1 MGFWIFIL
9 VMNLIIPVVMTG
21 FGWYFLKGKPE
32 KINHIVGY
40 RTKLSMK
47 NQDTWRFAHQY
58 CGKLWF
64 VLGLILLILTPL
76 IMVLGLKLDN
86 NIDYGGII
94 CTVQVIL
101 LVGTIIPT
109 ERALHRTF
117 NKDGS
122 RKN

>member
-1 MGFWIFIL
+1 MGFWIFML
-9 VMNLIIPVVMTG
+9 VMNLIIPVIMTG

-64 VLGLILLILTPL
+64 ILGLILLILTPL

>member
-1 MGFWIFIL
+1 MGFWIFML
-9 VMNLIIPVVMTG
+9 VMNLIIPVIMTG

>member
-1 MGFWIFIL
+1 MGFWIFML
-9 VMNLIIPVVMTG
+9 VMNLIIPVIMTG
-21 FGWYFLKGKPE
+21 FGWYFLKGRPKE
-32 KINHIVGY
+32 INHIVGY
-40 RTKLSMK
+40 RTKLSMR

>member
-9 VMNLIIPVVMTG
+9 VMNLMIPVIMTG

-40 RTKLSMK
+40 RTKLSMR
-47 NQDTWRFAHQY
+47 NQATWRFAHHY

-64 VLGLILLILTPL
+64 ILGLILLILTPL

>member
-64 VLGLILLILTPL
+64 ILGLILLILTPL

>member
-9 VMNLIIPVVMTG
+9 VMNLIIPVIMTG
-21 FGWYFLKGKPE
+21 FGWYFLKGRPKE
-32 KINHIVGY
+32 INHIVGY
-40 RTKLSMK
+40 RTKLSMR
-47 NQDTWRFAHQY
+47 NQDTWRFTHQY

>member
-9 VMNLIIPVVMTG
+9 VMNLIIPVIMTG

-32 KINHIVGY
+32 NINHIVGY
-40 RTKLSMK
+40 RTKLSMR

>member
-1 MGFWIFIL
+1 MEFWIFMLI
-9 VMNLIIPVVMTG
+9 MNLLIPFIMTG
-21 FGWYFLKGKPE
+21 FGWYFLKGRPKE
-32 KINHIVGY
+32 INHIVGY

-64 VLGLILLILTPL
+64 ILGLILLILTPL

>member
-9 VMNLIIPVVMTG
+9 IMNLIIPITMTG
-21 FGWYFLKGKPE
+21 FGWYFLKGRPKE
-32 KINHIVGY
+32 INHIVGY

-64 VLGLILLILTPL
+64 ILGLILLILTPL
-76 IMVLGLKLDN
+76 IIVLGLRLDN
-86 NIDYGGII
+86 GIDYGGIL

-101 LVGTIIPT
+101 LVGTVIPT

-117 NKDGS
+117 NEDGS

>member
-9 VMNLIIPVVMTG
+9 VMNLIIPVIMIG

-40 RTKLSMK
+40 RTKLSMR
-47 NQDTWRFAHQY
+47 NQDTWRFAHHY

-64 VLGLILLILTPL
+64 ILGLILLILTP
-76 IMVLGLKLDN
+76 IVMVLGLKLDTD
-86 NIDYGGII
+86 IDFGGII
-94 CTVQVIL
+94 CTVQVI
-101 LVGTIIPT
+101 VIVATIIPT
-109 ERALHRTF
+109 ELALRRTF
-117 NKDGS
+117 NEDGS